1 MNFLKEIEIIRK
13 WCGLPYDFNDGIK
26 REVAK
31 VGGYVPGAEVL

>member
-13 WCGLPYDFNDGIK
+13 WCGWPYDFNDDIK